1 MRGDELLTTV
11 EVAQYLRIRVNTLEQ
26 WRSRGE
32 GPAFERVGRRVR
44 YRRGEIDRWLKR
56 NGGPDAASRA

>member
-26 WRSRGE
+26 WRSRGK
-32 GPAFERVGRRVR
+32 GPAFVRVGRRVR
-44 YRRGEIDRWLKR
+44 YRRREIDRWLKR
-56 NGGPDAASRA
+56 NGGPDAASRT